1 MFDVAVLLACMILFL
16 SIFMI
21 GGLIADKLE
30 EVFMYTVRF
39 INENGKTVTKVF
51 SSAYQCRLFI
61 QKARHSKRISLLS
74 YPNNI

>member
-1 MFDVAVLLACMILFL
+1 MFDVAVLIACMVLILSVFTV
-16 SIFMI
+16 
-21 GGLIADKLE
+21 GGFIADKLE